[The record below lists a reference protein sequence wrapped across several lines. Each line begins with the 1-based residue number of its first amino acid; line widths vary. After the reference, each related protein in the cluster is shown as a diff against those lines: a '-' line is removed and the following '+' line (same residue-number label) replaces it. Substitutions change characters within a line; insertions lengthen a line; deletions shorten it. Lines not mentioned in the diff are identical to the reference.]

1 MNKQEL
7 VALGLTEEAAD
18 KVLKEHV
25 PYERFKQ
32 VVDERD
38 SHKALVAERDKSIAD
53 LQSKIKAGEDAAES
67 IANLQKQLEIRDA
80 EVASIRKNAAIQ
92 IELAKVKAKNPKA
105 VTALLDV
112 EKFELQED
120 GSIKGMKEGIEALQK
135 SDPYL
140 FDTQPNTDTQQQP
153 TSGFNPPAGGHVESG
168 DKNKPINL
176 FDAVKNSIETAM
188 KG

>member
-7 VALGLTEEAAD
+7 MALGLTEEAAD
-18 KVLKEHV
+18 KILKDHV

-38 SHKALVAERDKSIAD
+38 SHKALVAERDKSITE
-53 LQSKIKAGEDAAES
+53 LQQKIKAGDDASKSISELQEQLKARDAAMVL
-67 IANLQKQLEIRDA
+67 A
-80 EVASIRKNAAIQ
+80 RKDAAIQ

-140 FDTQPNTDTQQQP
+140 FDTQPNTNTQQQP